1 MVWAAA
7 GIAIPCGQPPEEHV
21 AVSLD
26 DSLIRHLQDVTG
38 LDAGLLAKILAEVRA
53 WHSRDLQSWV
63 RDRHQEL
70 QRQGLSN
77 RQIFPRLCAEAR
89 ETLVRPAPLSERQV
103 RRMVYG

>member
-1 MVWAAA
+1 
-7 GIAIPCGQPPEEHV
+7 
-21 AVSLD
+21 VSLD
-26 DSLIRHLQDVTG
+26 APLIQHLQAVTG
-38 LDAGLLAKILAEVRA
+38 LEAGLLAKILAEVRA

-77 RQIFPRLCAEAR
+77 REILPRLCTEAR
-89 ETLVRPAPLSERQV
+89 EVLVRPGRLSERQV

>member
-1 MVWAAA
+1 
-7 GIAIPCGQPPEEHV
+7 
-21 AVSLD
+21 VSLD
-26 DSLIRHLQDVTG
+26 DALIRHLQDLTG
-38 LDAGLLAKILAEVRA
+38 LDAGLLAKVLAEVRA

-77 RQIFPRLCAEAR
+77 REIFPRLCAEAH
-89 ETLVRPAPLSERQV
+89 ETLIRPARLSERQV